1 MVKLAAPA
9 YLPPREADRPALDVS
24 WTFSVS
30 RVPGSDELAARMT
43 RAALDTLGGPYRA
56 VGALLTDATSLACAY
71 LVAHSAA
78 RRYRVTLGVDGGHC
92 AVAVT
97 DYGYDHG
104 PLPGDT
110 GDPVPEPDRDAAR
123 DLCRRLAE
131 STAYAAAGTGPGAA
145 AGSATGPGSAAGTAA
160 GAASGTAAGSGT
172 EAGAGAEGPGAAPAP
187 GAPTV
192 DGVQVHHAVDGA
204 VLVRFRAQCP
214 APAAPPPAPP
224 AAPDASRD
232 PGARG

>member
-1 MVKLAAPA
+1 MVELAAPA

-43 RAALDTLGGPYRA
+43 RAALDTLGGPYGA

-104 PLPGDT
+104 PLAADSG
-110 GDPVPEPDRDAAR
+110 GPVPETDSDAAR
-123 DLCRRLAE
+123 DLCRRLAGCTAG
-131 STAYAAAGTGPGAA
+131 STA
-145 AGSATGPGSAAGTAA
+145 GSSTGSAAGSIADAA
-160 GAASGTAAGSGT
+160 NGTRPD
-172 EAGAGAEGPGAAPAP
+172 PGR
-187 GAPTV
+187 PTV

-214 APAAPPPAPP
+214 APAALPPTPP
-224 AAPDASRD
+224 AAPDTSRS

>member
-9 YLPPREADRPALDVS
+9 YLPPREADLPALDVS

-131 STAYAAAGTGPGAA
+131 STAHAAAGTGPA
-145 AGSATGPGSAAGTAA
+145 TAA
-160 GAASGTAAGSGT
+160 GAA
-172 EAGAGAEGPGAAPAP
+172 AGAGAETGAGAEGSGAAPGPGP

-224 AAPDASRD
+224 APPAAPDASRG

>member
-9 YLPPREADRPALDVS
+9 YLPPREAGRPALDVS

-43 RAALDTLGGPYRA
+43 RAALDTLGGPYSA

-131 STAYAAAGTGPGAA
+131 STAYAAGGTGPVTT
-145 AGSATGPGSAAGTAA
+145 AGTAAGTAA
-160 GAASGTAAGSGT
+160 GAGAET
-172 EAGAGAEGPGAAPAP
+172 GAGTEGPGAAPGP

-214 APAAPPPAPP
+214 APAAPPSAPPAPP
-224 AAPDASRD
+224 AAPDASRG